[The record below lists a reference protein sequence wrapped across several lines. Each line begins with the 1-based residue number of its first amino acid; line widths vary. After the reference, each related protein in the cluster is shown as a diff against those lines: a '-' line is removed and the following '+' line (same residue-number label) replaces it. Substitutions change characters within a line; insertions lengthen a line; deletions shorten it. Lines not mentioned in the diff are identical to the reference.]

1 MPLSPP
7 VGRQHLHTRRVTCQG
22 FFREDGLWDIEGRI
36 TDEKTY
42 EHANEWRGPLK
53 PGDFVHDMSIR
64 LTLDHRFTI
73 VDVEAVT
80 DKSPYRICGDVAP
93 DFKKLIGLRIGGGFH
108 REVRE
113 RLGGVHGCT
122 HIVELLGPVATTAF
136 QTVSSG
142 KARDLNR
149 AHRAKIGKPPKP
161 AEPDA
166 AQAPAQALRHRHLP
180 RLGRRRPGGE
190 ALGAALLHRPRR
202 RSGARRRGRQGRS
215 RWTAE
220 RTRLSPR
227 GLCARVFRRRQRGQR
242 ERMQAGVELVLQR
255 GIDQPLARHA
265 ALAFER
271 RRHDLDAEMGLAAFA
286 PAGVAVMARRFVLDG
301 KARRRELAS
310 GACCQSPSRPCPS
323 LASLARPNR

>member
-36 TDEKTY
+36 TDEKSY

-64 LTLDHRFTI
+64 LTLDDRFTI

-108 REVRE
+108 REVRA

-142 KARDLNR
+142 KARELDR
-149 AHRAKIGKPPKP
+149 AHRAKNDPAPQFAAPSKPRRKP
-161 AEPDA
+161 YVIDACHAWAADGPVVKRWAPDFYTGPDA
-166 AQAPAQALRHRHLP
+166 
-180 RLGRRRPGGE
+180 E
-190 ALGAALLHRPRR
+190 AVRAA
-202 RSGARRRGRQGRS
+202 
-215 RWTAE
+215 
-220 RTRLSPR
+220 
-227 GLCARVFRRRQRGQR
+227 V
-242 ERMQAGVELVLQR
+242 AGKE
-255 GIDQPLARHA
+255 I
-265 ALAFER
+265 
-271 RRHDLDAEMGLAAFA
+271 EMEG
-286 PAGVAVMARRFVLDG
+286 
-301 KARRRELAS
+301 
-310 GACCQSPSRPCPS
+310 
-323 LASLARPNR
+323 

>member
-36 TDEKTY
+36 TDEKSY

-64 LTLDHRFTI
+64 LTLDDRFTI
-73 VDVEAVT
+73 VAVEAVT

-108 REVRE
+108 REVRA

-142 KARDLNR
+142 KARELDR
-149 AHRAKIGKPPKP
+149 AHRAKNDRARQVAAPSKPRRKP
-161 AEPDA
+161 YVIDACHAWAADGPVVKRWAPDFYTGPDA
-166 AQAPAQALRHRHLP
+166 
-180 RLGRRRPGGE
+180 E
-190 ALGAALLHRPRR
+190 AVRAA
-202 RSGARRRGRQGRS
+202 
-215 RWTAE
+215 
-220 RTRLSPR
+220 
-227 GLCARVFRRRQRGQR
+227 V
-242 ERMQAGVELVLQR
+242 AGKD
-255 GIDQPLARHA
+255 I
-265 ALAFER
+265 
-271 RRHDLDAEMGLAAFA
+271 EMEG
-286 PAGVAVMARRFVLDG
+286 
-301 KARRRELAS
+301 
-310 GACCQSPSRPCPS
+310 
-323 LASLARPNR
+323 